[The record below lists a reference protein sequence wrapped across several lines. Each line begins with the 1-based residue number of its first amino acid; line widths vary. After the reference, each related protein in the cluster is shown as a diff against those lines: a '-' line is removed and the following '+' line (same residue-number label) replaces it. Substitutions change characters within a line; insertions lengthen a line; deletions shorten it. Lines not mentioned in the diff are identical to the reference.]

1 MLIGQQLGPFLIEKE
16 LGAGAM
22 GAVYRGKYLKT
33 GALVAIKVMAPGLG
47 QSNPNAVARFE
58 REAAILKQLKHP
70 NIVRYYGSGKYQGT
84 PFYAMEYIQGESMDR
99 TIARRDRMS
108 WEQVV
113 ELGKQLCSALQHAH
127 DAGIVH
133 RDLKPSNL
141 MLLADGTVKLTDFG
155 IAKDLDVTQ
164 LTAANCAIGTAAYM
178 SPEQCKG
185 DPNLTAKS
193 DLYSLGVVFYELLT
207 GRKPFVADNAMEM
220 FMQHVTGKFER
231 PSKLVPEL
239 PMWLDTLVCQLLEKK
254 PEHRPVNA
262 AMVGEVLATI
272 QEKAEAQASVGLDI
286 ARARRGEAPSE
297 KADLSSEDRIA
308 ARSLLG
314 QKSRKK
320 KKKAE
325 QSASRLPL
333 FLQAGGLIALLA
345 TVAGVLY
352 VVFQPPSPQVLH
364 DKAEALVQAG
374 KLEEAYEGPIADYLM
389 RYGKQDT
396 PLTKTIREWAD
407 QHRVARLQGFMDK
420 HIRHQR
426 EGKGLAVDGNEREKQ
441 AYKAGLAEYDGDLS
455 TARATWS
462 DLREGSDAVA
472 ATAKHHLRLLED
484 ISREDA
490 RMAQLRSAT
499 RDRRG
504 EIDLDPLTREAFTA
518 WRQENLG
525 DLAGAAR
532 RYEKLRDEAR
542 GDGSPKARYWALY
555 AAGRMRA
562 LREKLKLSPQEE
574 KARVQTILSVA
585 QQATEALSRSDT
597 SLLALRVIFHEIVYL
612 YESEPPQAEA
622 VQLARAGI
630 RFVDERVK

>member
-1 MLIGQQLGPFLIEKE
+1 MLVGKQIGPFLIEKE

-22 GAVYRGKYLKT
+22 GAVYRGKYTKT

-47 QSNPNAVARFE
+47 ETNPKSVARFE

-70 NIVRYYGSGKYQGT
+70 NIVRYYGSGKYQGM

-127 DAGIVH
+127 DVGIVH

-141 MLLADGTVKLTDFG
+141 MLLPEGTIKLTDFG

-207 GRKPFVADNAMEM
+207 GRKPFVAENAMDM
-220 FMQHVTGKFER
+220 FMLHVTGKFER

-272 QEKAEAQASVGLDI
+272 QEKVEAQASVGLDV
-286 ARARRGEAPSE
+286 ARARQSEAPSDR
-297 KADLSSEDRIA
+297 ADMNQEDRNA
-308 ARSLLG
+308 ARGLLG
-314 QKSRKK
+314 QKPRKK
-320 KKKAE
+320 KRKPE
-325 QSASRLPL
+325 ESAPAGLPWWA
-333 FLQAGGLIALLA
+333 QALGLVGLLA
-345 TVAGVLY
+345 VIASILY
-352 VVFQPPSPQVLH
+352 VVFLPPTSQALF
-364 DKAEALVQAG
+364 DRAETLVKAG
-374 KLEEAYEGPIADYLM
+374 KLEEAYEGPIAEYLR
-389 RYGKQDT
+389 RYGKDDSAQ
-396 PLTKTIREWAD
+396 TKTVREWAD
-407 QHRVARLQGFMDK
+407 QHQIARLHGFMDR

-426 EGKGLAVDGNEREKQ
+426 EGKGLAVDGNERQKL
-441 AYKAGLAEYDGDLS
+441 AFAAALAEFDGDLS
-455 TARATWS
+455 SARTNWN
-462 DLREGSDAVA
+462 DLREGADEVA
-472 ATAKHHLRLLED
+472 ATARYHLRMLDDLP
-484 ISREDA
+484 REET
-490 RMAQLRSAT
+490 RMTERQLAT
-499 RDRRG
+499 RDKRG

-518 WRQENLG
+518 WRQERLG
-525 DLAGAAR
+525 DRLGALR
-532 RYEKLRDEAR
+532 RWEKLRNDAR
-542 GDGSPKARYWALY
+542 AQEKGRPWALF
-555 AAGRMRA
+555 ASGHLKAIRD
-562 LREKLKLSPQEE
+562 KLKLQPQDE
-574 KARVQTILSVA
+574 KGRVETINGVVA
-585 QQATEALSRSDT
+585 QTTEALQRTDT
-597 SLLALRVIFHEIVYL
+597 SLLTLRVTFHEVVLL
-612 YESEPPQAEA
+612 YESEPPFAEA
-622 VQLARAGI
+622 VKQARNGLK
-630 RFVDERVK
+630 FVDDRVK